1 MRIAV
6 TGGIAEGKS
15 TLLKLLAGMGF
26 QCASADAAARD
37 IFFDPTVQADLAQL
51 LSIQGE
57 VSPALLRSMIA
68 EDHHLRREINLLLHP
83 QIINLLLRQNAT
95 FFEVPLLI
103 ETCLQSRFDAVWI
116 AKCQPDTKLARLA
129 ERGIKE
135 PSNQMFQVQFES
147 EARLAFAD
155 CVFETDASIAETA
168 EQLKK
173 EVKSYG
179 FSLVVSAE

>member
-26 QCASADAAARD
+26 ECASADAAARD
-37 IFFDPTVQADLAQL
+37 IFFDPSVQRDLAYL
-51 LSIQGE
+51 LGVEAE
-57 VSPALLRSMIA
+57 VSPQLLRTMIA
-68 EDHHLRREINLLLHP
+68 SDDALRREINLLLHP
-83 QIINLLLRQNAT
+83 RIMALVLQQTAT
-95 FFEVPLLI
+95 FFEIPLLI
-103 ETCLQSRFDAVWI
+103 ETCLQAQFDAIWV
-116 AKCQPDTKLARLA
+116 AKCSPETKLQRLE

-155 CVFETDASIAETA
+155 SVFDTDLAIAQTA

-179 FSLVVSAE
+179 FTLVVSGE

>member
-26 QCASADAAARD
+26 ECVSADAAARD
-37 IFFDPTVQADLAQL
+37 IFFDPSVQQD
-51 LSIQGE
+51 LSILLGIEGE
-57 VSPALLRSMIA
+57 VSPLLLRSMIA
-68 EDHHLRREINLLLHP
+68 SDDSLRREVNLLLHP
-83 QIINLLLRQNAT
+83 QIMALVLQQSAT
-95 FFEVPLLI
+95 FIEIPLLI
-103 ETCLQSRFDAVWI
+103 ETCLQSQFDAIWV
-116 AKCQPDTKLARLA
+116 AKCSTETKLSRLA

-155 CVFETDASIAETA
+155 CVFNTDLSIAETA

-179 FSLVVSAE
+179 FPLVVSSE